1 MKEQLLEASE
11 MQSTMLESQ
20 KEGLQIQKEILD
32 HGKELGNVLK
42 SSSETVNDMVM
53 EFKYVTIEINQ

>member
-11 MQSTMLESQ
+11 LQSAMLKSQ
-20 KEGLQIQKEILD
+20 KEGLKIQNEILD

-53 EFKYVTIEINQ
+53 EFKYVTIELNQ

>member
-53 EFKYVTIEINQ
+53 EFKYVTIEINL

>member
-11 MQSTMLESQ
+11 MQGIVLERQ
-20 KEGLQIQKEILD
+20 KEGLKMQNELLD

-42 SSSETVNDMVM
+42 TSAETVSTMVVD
-53 EFKYVTIEINQ
+53 FK

>member
-11 MQSTMLESQ
+11 LQSIMLKSQ
-20 KEGLQIQKEILD
+20 KEGLKIQNEILS
-32 HGKELGNVLK
+32 HGKELGSVIK

-53 EFKYVTIEINQ
+53 EFK

>member
-53 EFKYVTIEINQ
+53 EFKYVTIELNQ